1 MIINVLLKIHVEPFN
16 TRVPFTRETLVS
28 VLEAE
33 LSRLQQLGAV
43 IDQTIDDVKR

>member
-1 MIINVLLKIHVEPFN
+1 MEPFS

-28 VLEAE
+28 ALETE
-33 LSRLQQLGAV
+33 LSRLHQLGTV